1 LLLASFEHAK
11 AHQAYVGINTVLVA
25 NRHRKRAVH
34 QLTLEV
40 QWHLFRETTAS
51 SAAQRGLVSP
61 QAEKES
67 SMSTELDDR
76 VRQGTRYWWI
86 PLVTGVGWLVVAWL
100 VLRLNQTSLTT
111 VGVLIGVVL
120 IAAGVNEA
128 AIAAF
133 VPGGWKVWHII
144 MAVIFLLGGL
154 WGLIRPV
161 DTFFAL
167 ASVLGLV
174 FILYGSFEIGRSL
187 ASRAIN
193 PFWWLG
199 LIGGILLILLA
210 FWVSGSDR
218 VYALRQRA
226 YLILFWVGF
235 MALFRGIIQIMLAF
249 GIRRAGHD
257 TSAPD

>member
-1 LLLASFEHAK
+1 MATDIRDLA
-11 AHQAYVGINTVLVA
+11 
-25 NRHRKRAVH
+25 
-34 QLTLEV
+34 
-40 QWHLFRETTAS
+40 
-51 SAAQRGLVSP
+51 
-61 QAEKES
+61 
-67 SMSTELDDR
+67 
-76 VRQGTRYWWI
+76 RQGARYWWI
-86 PLVTGVGWLVVAWL
+86 PLVTGVAWLLVAWL
-100 VLRLNQTSLTT
+100 VLRLNQTSVAT
-111 VGVLIGVVL
+111 VGVLIGVIL
-120 IAAGVNEA
+120 IVAGVNEA
-128 AIAAF
+128 AAAAF

-174 FILYGSFEIGRSL
+174 LILYGSFEIARSV

-193 PFWWLG
+193 PFWWIG

-235 MALFRGIIQIMLAF
+235 LALFRGITQIMLAF
-249 GIRRAGHD
+249 GIRRAGQEQE
-257 TSAPD
+257 

>member
-1 LLLASFEHAK
+1 M
-11 AHQAYVGINTVLVA
+11 
-25 NRHRKRAVH
+25 R
-34 QLTLEV
+34 TL
-40 QWHLFRETTAS
+40 
-51 SAAQRGLVSP
+51 
-61 QAEKES
+61 
-67 SMSTELDDR
+67 M
-76 VRQGTRYWWI
+76 RQGARYWWI
-86 PLVTGVGWLVVAWL
+86 PLITGVAWLIVAWL

-111 VGVLIGVVL
+111 VGVLIGIIL

-128 AIAAF
+128 ALAAF

-154 WGLIRPV
+154 WALIRPV
-161 DTFFAL
+161 NTFFAL

-174 FILYGSFEIGRSL
+174 LILYGSFEIARSI

-193 PFWWLG
+193 PFWWIN
-199 LIGGILLILLA
+199 LIIGILLILLA

-235 MALFRGIIQIMLAF
+235 MALFKGITQIMLAF
-249 GIRRAGHD
+249 GIRRAGQNLD
-257 TSAPD
+257 DSATT